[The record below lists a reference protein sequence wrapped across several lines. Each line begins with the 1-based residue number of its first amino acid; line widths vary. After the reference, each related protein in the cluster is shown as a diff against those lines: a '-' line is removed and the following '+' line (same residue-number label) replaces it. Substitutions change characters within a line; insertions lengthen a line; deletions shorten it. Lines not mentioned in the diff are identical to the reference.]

1 MVPSTFVA
9 IVIALGLTNVTSEE
23 RNRFI
28 ISHALPWPIR
38 YTFRLKTRGMDA
50 IEGGGGYNSH
60 VAIMMRKKGMKKGK
74 ETDIYPMC
82 GPFHSNFLGL
92 VVLLCDSQ

>member
-1 MVPSTFVA
+1 VVPSTFVA

-50 IEGGGGYNSH
+50 IEGGGWLQQPCGNNDE
-60 VAIMMRKKGMKKGK
+60 K
-74 ETDIYPMC
+74 E
-82 GPFHSNFLGL
+82 GNEEREGN
-92 VVLLCDSQ
+92 